1 MYSRVSSEW
10 ARRAEKMLKGAA
22 ARGWGAV
29 GVGGTIGVSTTA
41 GVNGCAGLAVCRRRR
56 LKGEEGTGGWSC
68 GSGSGEE
75 LPCRRLWA
83 LAWMVVEGTT
93 GWYSP

>member
-1 MYSRVSSEW
+1 MYSRVSSGW

-29 GVGGTIGVSTTA
+29 GVGGTVGVSGTA
-41 GVNGCAGLAVCRRRR
+41 GVDGCAGFAACRRRR
-56 LKGEEGTGGWSC
+56 LKGEEGTGAVFR

-75 LPCRRLWA
+75 LECRRL
-83 LAWMVVEGTT
+83 
-93 GWYSP
+93 